1 MPDRLLRKKQR
12 VAAIKEKDEKLNSIM
27 EEIKG
32 MTVSDP
38 LVAGNYFALA
48 MHMNV
53 VMKGAGPM
61 DMTEL
66 CVYKAKDGKIASEE
80 FFM

>member
-1 MPDRLLRKKQR
+1 
-12 VAAIKEKDEKLNSIM
+12 
-27 EEIKG
+27 